1 MSDFPDLGSEFATAP
16 SSAIDG
22 GDIDFDKAV
31 SAFPDISL
39 DGEGDF
45 PTPHIGGI
53 GGGGFSFG
61 DFGSHDV
68 KVTRDD
74 EFEKFD
80 YQFPDVDVDV
90 PGQVCTFEC
99 FSNLYTTLT
108 IFLLTARNPSFFT
121 THIWCSTPL
130 RTPSSTVQ
138 LLQYTYPESAYR
150 RRRAP
155 SHQVSLAS
163 HTDTKHSNPT
173 HLPETGVPNN
183 NPKSPSVTR
192 NPKTRA

>member
-45 PTPHIGGI
+45 PTPHIGAGI
-53 GGGGFSFG
+53 GGGFSFG

-68 KVTRDD
+68 KVTKDD

-80 YQFPDVDVDV
+80 YQFPDVNIDV

-108 IFLLTARNPSFFT
+108 TFFLLTARNPSCFT

-163 HTDTKHSNPT
+163 SRTQTQNTQILPT
-173 HLPETGVPNN
+173 TQRLACPT
-183 NPKSPSVTR
+183 TIR
-192 NPKTRA
+192 NRHP